1 MADGSNQLAGSG
13 TEGRTGGRLTMGQGA
28 MGGAAGGGG
37 RTRLV
42 MPGAA
47 SRPAESDT
55 EVVAGVRSLFGG
67 KDDEGAI
74 GGSEAAGLEELT
86 GGVGRASG
94 GRREGAKPVLGGY
107 REGQVRDEEGVPLGR
122 EGTPM
127 AGRPLPPTGMFH
139 KPDPDAGTGVE
150 GEGGEPPMGGGEGG
164 LEWDDEEEDESIPLS
179 MRLRAWW
186 AGLGTGVKAGAG
198 VALLFVLVA
207 AAAVGSVRCSGPAE
221 APAEKAEDIE
231 KSEEADDY
239 AVSEPV
245 VEEEG
250 GEGAKVS
257 YETVRQVMEN
267 KEVVAETTPP
277 ETPPEAAALPE
288 WKVPGFRVTGQADG
302 YFLVFEQPAFESVD
316 YISKTGMTAIR
327 ALAAKLKGLKE
338 GGRVEVTG
346 YTDNVPMSKPTE
358 KFASNADIARARG
371 AVVAE
376 HLKVFAKNSGLEF
389 SSTGGEEREAPY
401 PNDTPANR
409 RLNRTATIFVKVR

>member
-1 MADGSNQLAGSG
+1 
-13 TEGRTGGRLTMGQGA
+13 MGQGA

-86 GGVGRASG
+86 GGVGRASV

-139 KPDPDAGTGVE
+139 KPDPDAGTGAE
-150 GEGGEPPMGGGEGG
+150 GGGGEPPMGGGEGG

-239 AVSEPV
+239 AVSEPE

-288 WKVPGFRVTGQADG
+288 WKVPGFKVTGQADG

-316 YISKTGMTAIR
+316 YISKSGMAAIKV
-327 ALAAKLKGLKE
+327 LAAKLKGLKA
-338 GGRVEVTG
+338 GARVEVTG

-389 SSTGGEEREAPY
+389 SSTGGDERAAPY

-409 RLNRTATIFVKVR
+409 RLNRTATIFVKVK

>member
-13 TEGRTGGRLTMGQGA
+13 TEGRTGGRLTMGQGGL
-28 MGGAAGGGG
+28 GGAAGGGG

-67 KDDEGAI
+67 KDDDGAI

-139 KPDPDAGTGVE
+139 KPDPDAGTGAE
-150 GEGGEPPMGGGEGG
+150 GGGGEPPMGGGEGG

-186 AGLGTGVKAGAG
+186 AGLGAGVKAGAG
-198 VALLFVLVA
+198 VAVLFVLVA
-207 AAAVGSVRCSGPAE
+207 AAAVGSVRCGGPADVRPGPAE
-221 APAEKAEDIE
+221 PAQ
-231 KSEEADDY
+231 SGEEADDVEF
-239 AVSEPV
+239 AATETPAEVPSEAGTMADVSSQVQENQSVV
-245 VEEEG
+245 VE
-250 GEGAKVS
+250 
-257 YETVRQVMEN
+257 TQ
-267 KEVVAETTPP
+267 PP
-277 ETPPEAAALPE
+277 PAAALPE
-288 WKVPGFRVTGQADG
+288 WKVAGFKVTAQADG

-316 YISKTGMTAIR
+316 YISKSGMAAIKV
-327 ALAAKLKGLKE
+327 LAAKLKGLKE

-358 KFASNADIARARG
+358 RFASNADIARARG

-389 SSTGGEEREAPY
+389 SSKGGDEQAAPY